1 MARSSPPNVEHAKRV
16 YSDLVRAVLD
26 LAAECPESRHV
37 VALSTVVEAFHDH
50 VLWPLESGGR
60 PKPSKPVRDEADG
73 ERKLLH

>member
-26 LAAECPESRHV
+26 LAGDCPESRHV
-37 VALSTVVEAFHDH
+37 AALAAVVDAFHDDI
-50 VLWPLESGGR
+50 LRPLESGGQ
-60 PKPSKPVRDEADG
+60 PNPSKLAMDEVDG